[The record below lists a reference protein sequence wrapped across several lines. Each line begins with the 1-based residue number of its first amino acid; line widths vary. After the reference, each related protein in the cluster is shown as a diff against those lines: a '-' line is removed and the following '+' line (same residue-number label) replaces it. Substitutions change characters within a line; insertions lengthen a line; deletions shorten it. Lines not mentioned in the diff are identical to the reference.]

1 MEQHESKVAI
11 ETLANIKNLLSVYE
25 KTIENERI
33 RQNNE
38 HKLNII
44 KCICISVV
52 VIIVACI
59 LLLAPS
65 QIDVKNVAEAN
76 SDLEFKSQSAN
87 NSYKN
92 GRRS

>member
-1 MEQHESKVAI
+1 MEQHESQVAMQ
-11 ETLANIKNLLSVYE
+11 TLERIKSLLSVYE

-44 KCICISVV
+44 KCICVSVV
-52 VIIVACI
+52 VLISVCI

-65 QIDVKNVAEAN
+65 QIDVKNVAEAKSEVVT
-76 SDLEFKSQSAN
+76 SDME
-87 NSYKN
+87 
-92 GRRS
+92 R

>member
-1 MEQHESKVAI
+1 VIGVEQHESKVAL
-11 ETLANIKNLLSVYE
+11 ETLASIKNLLSVYE
-25 KTIENERI
+25 KTVENERI

-44 KCICISVV
+44 KTICVSVV

-65 QIDVKNVAEAN
+65 QIDVKNVAEAKSEVVTDV
-76 SDLEFKSQSAN
+76 SD
-87 NSYKN
+87 
-92 GRRS
+92 R

>member
-1 MEQHESKVAI
+1 MEQHESQVAMQ
-11 ETLANIKNLLSVYE
+11 TLESIKSLLSVYE

-44 KCICISVV
+44 KCICVSVV
-52 VIIVACI
+52 VLISACI

-65 QIDVKNVAEAN
+65 QIDVKNVAEAKSEVAT
-76 SDLEFKSQSAN
+76 SDVE
-87 NSYKN
+87 
-92 GRRS
+92 R

>member
-1 MEQHESKVAI
+1 MEQHESKVAMQ
-11 ETLANIKNLLSVYE
+11 TLESIKNLLSVYE

-52 VIIVACI
+52 VLIVACI

-65 QIDVKNVAEAN
+65 KIDIKNTSESKSEVVT
-76 SDLEFKSQSAN
+76 SDVV
-87 NSYKN
+87 
-92 GRRS
+92 R

>member
-1 MEQHESKVAI
+1 VISVEQHESQVAMQ
-11 ETLANIKNLLSVYE
+11 TLESIKNLLSVYE

-65 QIDVKNVAEAN
+65 QIDVKNVAEAKSEVVT
-76 SDLEFKSQSAN
+76 SDME
-87 NSYKN
+87 
-92 GRRS
+92 R

>member
-1 MEQHESKVAI
+1 MVSFDRRVISVEQHESQVAMQ
-11 ETLANIKNLLSVYE
+11 TLESIKNLLSVYE

-44 KCICISVV
+44 KTICISVV
-52 VIIVACI
+52 VLISACI

-65 QIDVKNVAEAN
+65 KIDIKNTSESKSEVVT
-76 SDLEFKSQSAN
+76 SDVV
-87 NSYKN
+87 
-92 GRRS
+92 R

>member
-1 MEQHESKVAI
+1 MRGLEQHESKVAMQ
-11 ETLANIKNLLSVYE
+11 TLESIKNLLSVYE

-52 VIIVACI
+52 VLIVACI

-65 QIDVKNVAEAN
+65 KIDIKNTSESKSEVVT
-76 SDLEFKSQSAN
+76 SDVV
-87 NSYKN
+87 
-92 GRRS
+92 R

>member
-1 MEQHESKVAI
+1 MEQHESYVATQ
-11 ETLANIKNLLSVYE
+11 TLESIKNLLSVYE
-25 KTIENERI
+25 KSIENERI
-33 RQNNE
+33 KQNNE

-65 QIDVKNVAEAN
+65 QIDVKNVAEA
-76 SDLEFKSQSAN
+76 KSEVVA
-87 NSYKN
+87 SYVE
-92 GRRS
+92 R

>member
-1 MEQHESKVAI
+1 VSGLEQHESQVAMQ
-11 ETLANIKNLLSVYE
+11 TLESIKNLLSAYE

-44 KCICISVV
+44 KCICVSVV
-52 VIIVACI
+52 VLISACI

-65 QIDVKNVAEAN
+65 QIDVKNVAEAKSEVVT
-76 SDLEFKSQSAN
+76 SDVE
-87 NSYKN
+87 
-92 GRRS
+92 R

>member
-1 MEQHESKVAI
+1 VSGLEQHESQVAMQ
-11 ETLANIKNLLSVYE
+11 TLESIKSLLSVYE

-44 KCICISVV
+44 KCICVSVV

-65 QIDVKNVAEAN
+65 KIDVKNVAESKSEVVT
-76 SDLEFKSQSAN
+76 SDME
-87 NSYKN
+87 
-92 GRRS
+92 R

>member
-11 ETLANIKNLLSVYE
+11 ETLESIKSLLSVYE

-33 RQNNE
+33 RQDNE

-44 KCICISVV
+44 KCICVSVV
-52 VIIVACI
+52 VLISACI

-65 QIDVKNVAEAN
+65 KIDVKNVSESKNEVIN
-76 SDLEFKSQSAN
+76 SELD
-87 NSYKN
+87 
-92 GRRS
+92 

>member
-1 MEQHESKVAI
+1 VSGLEQHESQVAMQ
-11 ETLANIKNLLSVYE
+11 TLESIKNLLSVYE

-44 KCICISVV
+44 KCICVSVV
-52 VIIVACI
+52 VLISACI

-65 QIDVKNVAEAN
+65 KIDVKNVSESKSGVIN
-76 SDLEFKSQSAN
+76 SELD
-87 NSYKN
+87 
-92 GRRS
+92 

>member
-11 ETLANIKNLLSVYE
+11 ETLESIKNLLSVYE

-44 KCICISVV
+44 KCICISAV
-52 VIIVACI
+52 VIIVAGI

-65 QIDVKNVAEAN
+65 QIDVKNVAEAKSEVVA
-76 SDLEFKSQSAN
+76 SDVE
-87 NSYKN
+87 
-92 GRRS
+92 R

>member
-1 MEQHESKVAI
+1 MSGLEQHESQVAMQ
-11 ETLANIKNLLSVYE
+11 TLESIKNLLSVYE
-25 KTIENERI
+25 KTLENERI

-52 VIIVACI
+52 VIIAACI

-65 QIDVKNVAEAN
+65 QIDVKNVAEAKSEVVT
-76 SDLEFKSQSAN
+76 SDME
-87 NSYKN
+87 
-92 GRRS
+92 R

>member
-1 MEQHESKVAI
+1 MVSFDRGVINVEQHESQVAMQ
-11 ETLANIKNLLSVYE
+11 TLESIKNLLSVYE

-44 KCICISVV
+44 KTICISVV
-52 VIIVACI
+52 ALISACI

-65 QIDVKNVAEAN
+65 KIDVKNVSESKSEVVN
-76 SDLEFKSQSAN
+76 SELD
-87 NSYKN
+87 
-92 GRRS
+92 

>member
-1 MEQHESKVAI
+1 MVSFDRRVISVEQHESQVAMQ
-11 ETLANIKNLLSVYE
+11 TLESIKNLLSVYE

-44 KCICISVV
+44 KTICVSVV
-52 VIIVACI
+52 VLIVACI

-65 QIDVKNVAEAN
+65 KIDIKNTSESKSEVVT
-76 SDLEFKSQSAN
+76 SDVV
-87 NSYKN
+87 
-92 GRRS
+92 R

>member
-11 ETLANIKNLLSVYE
+11 ETLESIKSLLSVYE
-25 KTIENERI
+25 KTVENERI

-65 QIDVKNVAEAN
+65 KIDVKNVSESKSEVIN
-76 SDLEFKSQSAN
+76 SELD
-87 NSYKN
+87 
-92 GRRS
+92 

>member
-1 MEQHESKVAI
+1 MVSFDRGVKELEQHESQVAMQ
-11 ETLANIKNLLSVYE
+11 TLESIKNLLSVYE

-65 QIDVKNVAEAN
+65 QIDVKNVAEAKSEVVT
-76 SDLEFKSQSAN
+76 SDME
-87 NSYKN
+87 
-92 GRRS
+92 R

>member
-1 MEQHESKVAI
+1 MSGLEQHESQVAMQ
-11 ETLANIKNLLSVYE
+11 TLESIKSLLSVYE

-44 KCICISVV
+44 KCICVSVV
-52 VIIVACI
+52 VLISACI

-65 QIDVKNVAEAN
+65 KIDVKNVSESKSEVIN
-76 SDLEFKSQSAN
+76 SELD
-87 NSYKN
+87 
-92 GRRS
+92 

>member
-1 MEQHESKVAI
+1 MRGLEQHESQVAMQ
-11 ETLANIKNLLSVYE
+11 TLESINNLLSVYE

-44 KCICISVV
+44 KTICVSVV
-52 VIIVACI
+52 VLISACV

-65 QIDVKNVAEAN
+65 KIDVKNTSESKSEVAT
-76 SDLEFKSQSAN
+76 SDMV
-87 NSYKN
+87 
-92 GRRS
+92 R